1 MKRINI
7 LLLLLTATV
16 AVQAQR
22 MDLSGEWRFAID
34 RQDVGVSQQWYSS
47 PLSDVV
53 TLPGSMMTN
62 HQGDDIDVNTE
73 WTGDIVDRSYY
84 DSPDYAKYR
93 QHGNIKYP
101 FWLQPNKYY
110 VGAAWYQREVTIPK
124 EWKNK
129 SITLIRLS

>member
-84 DSPDYAKYR
+84 DSPDYAKYTGMVISSIHFGSSPTNTMWGL
-93 QHGNIKYP
+93 HGIN
-101 FWLQPNKYY
+101 
-110 VGAAWYQREVTIPK
+110 GR
-124 EWKNK
+124 
-129 SITLIRLS
+129 